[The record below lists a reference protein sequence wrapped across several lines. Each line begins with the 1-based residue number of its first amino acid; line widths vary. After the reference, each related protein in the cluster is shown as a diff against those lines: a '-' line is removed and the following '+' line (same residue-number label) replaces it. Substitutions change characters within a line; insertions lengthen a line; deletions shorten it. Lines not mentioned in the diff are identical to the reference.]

1 MSTIYDKL
9 KDYSDSD
16 YYGFHMPGHKRN
28 LDMLKSTVP
37 YKIDI
42 TEIEGFDDLHHA
54 EGILKEAQI
63 RAARIYHA
71 DETHFLI
78 NGSTVGILSA
88 IAGVTKKGDTILVA
102 RNCHKSVYH
111 AIYMNELNPVYLYP
125 EFNHCAQLNTEVSV
139 DDVRE
144 ALDKYPSIR
153 AVVIVSPTY
162 DGVVSDVEAIA
173 EAVHEK
179 GIPLIVDEAH
189 GAHFGFHPYF
199 PQNANTRGA
208 DIVIHS
214 LHKTLPALT
223 QTALLHIN
231 GSLASR
237 KGVREYLRMLQ
248 SSSPSYVL
256 MSSIDSCIDM
266 LENRRKELIDPYVKM
281 LEKMRGRLRQLKR
294 LELVETENFDRSKI
308 VISVR
313 HADMS
318 SKRLYRILL
327 NEYHLQMEMV
337 AGTYILAMTS
347 IGDTEDGME
356 RLARALKE
364 IDAQADERMR
374 SGNCLEET
382 PTIIGASLPRPEV
395 VYNSSVMENML
406 DEAAISAVPGS
417 KVRRL
422 PWRDS
427 VGYISTEYAYLYP
440 PGSPLIVPGER
451 VSQEA
456 VDMLQWYHNL
466 RFAIEG
472 LKEDQ
477 YIEVWMHG

>member
-54 EGILKEAQI
+54 DGILKEAQI

-266 LENRRKELIDPYVKM
+266 LENRRKELFDPYVKM